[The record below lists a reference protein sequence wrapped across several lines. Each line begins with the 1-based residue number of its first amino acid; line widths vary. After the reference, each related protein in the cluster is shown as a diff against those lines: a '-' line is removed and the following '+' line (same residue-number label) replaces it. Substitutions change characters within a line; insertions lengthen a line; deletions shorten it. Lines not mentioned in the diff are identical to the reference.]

1 MTVHGVKQSASTAAA
16 GADHN
21 FATHLDSVVPQRA
34 PTLIHMLVDR
44 PSTPGVDNPD
54 TDPSCTGQNF
64 ATHLDSPA
72 AQGADAVIHTVSP
85 MSFHSGCGQAG
96 SWNMRPLPV
105 GATSVATVGL
115 GLLCSMDDTD
125 EEKHAPRESA
135 LIQTAATPVAFRSRL
150 TSLLQGRAARPQ
162 IRE

>member
-1 MTVHGVKQSASTAAA
+1 MEKSKLGPRVRWDDGVGTVIPAQAGTERLPRLPCVASERHWVPAFAGMTVHGVKQSASTAAA

-34 PTLIHMLVDR
+34 PALIHMLVDR

-64 ATHLDSPA
+64 ATHLDSPV

-85 MSFHSGCGQAG
+85 MSFHSWCGQAG

-105 GATSVATVGL
+105 GAT
-115 GLLCSMDDTD
+115 
-125 EEKHAPRESA
+125 
-135 LIQTAATPVAFRSRL
+135 
-150 TSLLQGRAARPQ
+150 
-162 IRE
+162 